1 MEWKTVSIDG
11 IRAHA
16 LARVNSVLEAR
27 GLEPLVGLMAPPNP
41 EMGDLGFPCFP
52 YARVARKA
60 PQAIAQELAE
70 ALEADELI
78 ASFSAEGP
86 YVNLRF
92 RPEGIAWVVLAEALE
107 DGERFGSG
115 DPDNPLHWV
124 IEYSAPNTNKPQHLG
139 TCSKTM
145 SWAMR

>member
-70 ALEADELI
+70 ALDADELI

-92 RPEGIAWVVLAEALE
+92 RPEGIAWVVLARPWRTGAIWLWRPGQSIAL
-107 DGERFGSG
+107 G
-115 DPDNPLHWV
+115 DRIPAQTPTNP
-124 IEYSAPNTNKPQHLG
+124 IPGACQK
-139 TCSKTM
+139 
-145 SWAMR
+145 